1 MGKKPIILVTYEDE
15 RISIKKRKKQLTLH
29 KMCVTS
35 LLGGLWTNLWPFYG
49 LDCLTVFSV
58 YKGLP
63 FLVNLYIERKPFAAQ
78 PTKRS

>member
-49 LDCLTVFSV
+49 WTV
-58 YKGLP
+58 
-63 FLVNLYIERKPFAAQ
+63 
-78 PTKRS
+78 